1 MGDINKG
8 LGGRRRKIAL
18 VDTMYVHMYVSL
30 LLQFV
35 FLEECGTGSKL
46 GWRAGWRLVCT
57 NYPVYHDYC
66 EVQYVPARSQSIPDY
81 HLLAWYGRSG
91 LPRPRTDIFCGPRRG
106 GAWGQSIAIV
116 MEGIPQVHNKVEID
130 EKTWKRDD
138 DKSVG
143 ATATERYVY
152 LVLTYFSTYCY
163 RLTHD

>member
-1 MGDINKG
+1 MYPSFSSLFSLKNVGRAVSWAGG
-8 LGGRRRKIAL
+8 LAGGL
-18 VDTMYVHMYVSL
+18 YVQTTQSTMTTVKYSMYRLDPSPSL
-30 LLQFV
+30 TIIFWH
-35 FLEECGTGSKL
+35 GTG
-46 GWRAGWRLVCT
+46 GAGSPGR
-57 NYPVYHDYC
+57 
-66 EVQYVPARSQSIPDY
+66 VPIFFA
-81 HLLAWYGRSG
+81 G
-91 LPRPRTDIFCGPRRG
+91 LEGG